1 MKTIQN
7 NHDINI
13 TAKTENV
20 ACNENKYFE
29 HSIRH
34 FIIGGKKFKECRTRM
49 WHEVAKRLVVKFGGN
64 HLYLVTRPDYCG
76 DRDWNT
82 GDGEITEI
90 WR

>member
-13 TAKTENV
+13 TAENV

-29 HSIRH
+29 HLIIQP
-34 FIIGGKKFKECRTRM
+34 FIVRGKGFKECRRRM

-64 HLYLVTRPDYCG
+64 HL
-76 DRDWNT
+76 
-82 GDGEITEI
+82 
-90 WR
+90 

>member
-1 MKTIQN
+1 M
-7 NHDINI
+7 
-13 TAKTENV
+13 
-20 ACNENKYFE
+20 
-29 HSIRH
+29 
-34 FIIGGKKFKECRTRM
+34 ECRTRM

>member
-1 MKTIQN
+1 MK
-7 NHDINI
+7 INI
-13 TAKTENV
+13 LKFN
-20 ACNENKYFE
+20 NL
-29 HSIRH
+29 
-34 FIIGGKKFKECRTRM
+34 IIGLFSEWNSCHRAKECRTRM